1 MVTANSY
8 RHRLFNG
15 DTGVCWPDADGNP
28 VVWFEQ
34 DGQLAPW
41 SPGQLPQHDTAFA
54 TTVHKAQGS
63 EFDDV
68 WLLLP
73 GRDNR
78 DLPRA
83 LVYTAIPRAPPGP
96 PVAGRP
102 EENGVTQGR
111 ATGWQYV

>member
-78 DLPRA
+78 VPSPELSSQTGS
-83 LVYTAIPRAPPGP
+83 TA
-96 PVAGRP
+96 
-102 EENGVTQGR
+102 
-111 ATGWQYV
+111 GWEKVFW

>member
-15 DTGVCWPDADGNP
+15 DTGVCWPDADGTP

-54 TTVHKAQGS
+54 TPVHKAQGRA
-63 EFDDV
+63 FDDV

-73 GRDNR
+73 GRANR
-78 DLPRA
+78 VLPRA
-83 LVYTAIPRAPPGP
+83 LVYTAIPRDRNTLGSCTSCHGP
-96 PVAGRP
+96 VDTGGGRI
-102 EENGVTQGR
+102 N
-111 ATGWQYV
+111 